1 MSDQVAAA
9 GRMVCP
15 FCTAEPKGDWG
26 TSDTPWFTCGTM
38 IHRDRR
44 SRADQTDQC
53 VEAELKLVTSK
64 LCDAVAEIASLKE
77 QVTVLKAVAEDPH
90 TLWTNWLR
98 GTVKLPAGI
107 GDIRQ
112 SEDRA
117 KRFRERWLHSRST
130 FIHEQQRASRA
141 EERVARLQDEC
152 RIAILRAE
160 RAEERVKRLEEA
172 GDAMA
177 VYEQGTTLGEAWA
190 KAKGEL

>member
-38 IHRDRR
+38 IHRERR

-64 LCDAVAEIASLKE
+64 LCEAVAEIASLKE
-77 QVTVLKAVAEDPH
+77 QVTVLKAVVEDPQA
-90 TLWTNWLR
+90 LWLNWQR
-98 GTVKLPAGI
+98 ETVRLPAGI

-112 SEDRA
+112 SEERA
-117 KRFRERWLHSRST
+117 KRM
-130 FIHEQQRASRA
+130 
-141 EERVARLQDEC
+141 
-152 RIAILRAE
+152 
-160 RAEERVKRLEEA
+160 EEA

-177 VYEQGTTLGEAWA
+177 SWLRNPRNLGDDPFMADQWEAS
-190 KAKGEL
+190 KGQP